1 MFYTLRATSRD
12 CDSHGF
18 ILPQVYSLSCGIS
31 SRYFQILARW
41 RNFGYDWSK
50 STTKLESWF
59 VYSIICKYLNSGCKF
74 TNKFEYAKPWHH
86 FL

>member
-1 MFYTLRATSRD
+1 MFYTLRATSTD
-12 CDSHGF
+12 CDGYGF

-50 STTKLESWF
+50 GTTKLESWF

-74 TNKFEYAKPWHH
+74 TNKFEYAR
-86 FL
+86 L